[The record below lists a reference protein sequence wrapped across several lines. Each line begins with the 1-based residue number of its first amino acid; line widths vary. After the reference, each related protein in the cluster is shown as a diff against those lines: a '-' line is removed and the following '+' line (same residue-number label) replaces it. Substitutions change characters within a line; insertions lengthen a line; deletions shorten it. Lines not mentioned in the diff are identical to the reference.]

1 MQRNVEAS
9 NCPRETSEFYIYGT
23 CKGSGRNCIFVKL
36 LCTKVKIHFHTL
48 DGRTYVSAWLLSFS
62 GCCSLFYFIFS
73 FFNSSQ
79 QRLHLGFM
87 VPSLICQMREQTCSL
102 EELDP
107 CHHMREKRTFVCV
120 LLLLSYITF
129 ACPVGARTR
138 GIFTM
143 FDFFLGHI
151 FSKPGRRKVSS
162 TYPGNNLSGICPIF
176 Q

>member
-48 DGRTYVSAWLLSFS
+48 DGRTYIRKCMAAFFFCDVLFPFLLYFLLLQFFSATAPS
-62 GCCSLFYFIFS
+62 
-73 FFNSSQ
+73 
-79 QRLHLGFM
+79 RLHG
-87 VPSLICQMREQTCSL
+87 SLINLSNARTDVFPRGTWSL
-102 EELDP
+102 PPHE
-107 CHHMREKRTFVCV
+107 REKDICVCV

-143 FDFFLGHI
+143 FDFVF
-151 FSKPGRRKVSS
+151 
-162 TYPGNNLSGICPIF
+162 
-176 Q
+176 